1 MKENLKKVVLFLIPM
16 LTLLGLNHYIE
27 TQGESYISYLG
38 IIVLYCIAMLLVSN
52 KNKYFCIEKVH
63 KVRYYIATILF
74 IILVVFKFHG
84 SSIGMWDYL
93 YKDYGD
99 ETVQTKIYEGT
110 PRSIRSDEWLVQTPL
125 YLSQVM
131 KEDKLTRINENMRSN
146 GEDMVVASYSPV
158 LDATILGK
166 PFSWGFLFLDKERG
180 FSWYWWLKVISL
192 FMVSY
197 EMALMLSKR
206 NKKIALFGA
215 SCIAFSPGI
224 QWWFSTFVAD
234 LIIFAQGALV
244 ATYYYFRSKED
255 IKKKIIN
262 LIIFTICGIGFV
274 ISLYPAIQVCL
285 GYLCAIIFIYLIVK
299 NKEKI
304 KKKDILYFS
313 VSVFVILSVI
323 AYFIFTAREALSLM
337 LGTTYPGARVEL
349 GGNSELYLLSSYA
362 FSWLLPYK
370 DPQML
375 NASEL
380 SSFISLIPLTL
391 IIFFFR
397 KRDDEDNKLM
407 VSMYIYMIIMLIF
420 VVFGFPEILAK
431 ITLFSYIPVLR
442 LLLVVGLTS
451 TYLLIMILSNIV
463 QRENKINIVISSVI
477 TIASIIIIYLP
488 LYGSEG
494 HKYLHK
500 EGVLIGMLVFAILI
514 YLFVRGYTKN
524 LLPYVMVFMIIAGFF
539 VNPISRTLAPIY
551 EKEVCKNIVK
561 INKEDPGKWVSINN
575 LYGASL
581 LIANGVEVFN
591 GVHYYPD
598 LNMWRTLD
606 TENIY
611 EDIYNRYAH
620 VLFDITNEETKF
632 ELVQVDTIKV
642 SVSIKDLYKT
652 GIKYLL
658 SNEDLCEYNTS
669 EKINFKELYY
679 NVVDDTYIYEIVQ

>member
-1 MKENLKKVVLFLIPM
+1 
-16 LTLLGLNHYIE
+16 
-27 TQGESYISYLG
+27 
-38 IIVLYCIAMLLVSN
+38 
-52 KNKYFCIEKVH
+52 
-63 KVRYYIATILF
+63 
-74 IILVVFKFHG
+74 
-84 SSIGMWDYL
+84 
-93 YKDYGD
+93 
-99 ETVQTKIYEGT
+99 
-110 PRSIRSDEWLVQTPL
+110 
-125 YLSQVM
+125 
-131 KEDKLTRINENMRSN
+131 
-146 GEDMVVASYSPV
+146 
-158 LDATILGK
+158 
-166 PFSWGFLFLDKERG
+166 
-180 FSWYWWLKVISL
+180 
-192 FMVSY
+192 
-197 EMALMLSKR
+197 
-206 NKKIALFGA
+206 
-215 SCIAFSPGI
+215 
-224 QWWFSTFVAD
+224 
-234 LIIFAQGALV
+234 
-244 ATYYYFRSKED
+244 
-255 IKKKIIN
+255 
-262 LIIFTICGIGFV
+262 
-274 ISLYPAIQVCL
+274 
-285 GYLCAIIFIYLIVK
+285 
-299 NKEKI
+299 
-304 KKKDILYFS
+304 
-313 VSVFVILSVI
+313 
-323 AYFIFTAREALSLM
+323 
-337 LGTTYPGARVEL
+337 
-349 GGNSELYLLSSYA
+349 
-362 FSWLLPYK
+362 
-370 DPQML
+370 ML

-397 KRDDEDNKLM
+397 KRDDEENKLM
-407 VSMYIYMIIMLIF
+407 VAMYIYMIIMLIF

-431 ITLFSYIPVLR
+431 ITLFSYIPERR
-442 LLLVVGLTS
+442 LMIIIGLTS
-451 TYLLIMILSNIV
+451 TYLLIMLLSNIV
-463 QRENKINIVISSVI
+463 QRDSKINILISSII
-477 TIASIIIIYLP
+477 TIVSIIIIYAP

-500 EGVLIGMLVFAILI
+500 EGLLIGMLVFAVLI

-591 GVHYYPD
+591 VVHYYPD

-658 SNEDLCEYNTS
+658 SNEDLSEYNTS
-669 EKINFKELYY
+669 EKTNFKELYY